1 MWFKQLFRH
10 DRSENSSAS
19 SRAPTTTATATAGHR
34 AAASTIENPPVKA
47 TAADRRDP
55 NAAHRQP
62 LGVVSNQV
70 VDRHRPAEDE
80 GKKPAKAARIDP
92 AATAPALPPSILGPA
107 PVSSK
112 PAAKP
117 AAPAPAP
124 ATAPAPVPAPALDPV
139 ESKALC
145 IPDMVAK
152 RKELGPCPSDID
164 SADVGDPMFCS
175 LYVQEIYDYLRE
187 KEVLDAIDCNY
198 MSRQENVSA
207 RMRTVLVD
215 WMVEVQL
222 KFRMTSETLYLS
234 VNIVDKFLQKRK
246 ITRDSLQ
253 LLGVTALFI
262 AAKFEEIYC
271 VEINDFAFITD
282 NACSSDD
289 IIRFEGEVLTT
300 IGWNLTTPCPL
311 HFLRRYSKAAGNDGP
326 LHTMSK
332 YLLEL
337 SLGFYH
343 MLKYLPSTQA
353 AAAVLLT
360 RHLTGTSPFWSDSV
374 KYHSGYREDE
384 IVECAR
390 AMLELVKH
398 PDPKYRLVYR
408 KYCGPKLCCVSR
420 IAAENADRVNL

>member
-1 MWFKQLFRH
+1 MWFKQFWGRNK
-10 DRSENSSAS
+10 REAS
-19 SRAPTTTATATAGHR
+19 GATATANAAHR
-34 AAASTIENPPVKA
+34 AAASTIENPPVKVA
-47 TAADRRDP
+47 AADRRDAT
-55 NAAHRQP
+55 AAHRQP
-62 LGVVSNQV
+62 LGVVSNQL

-80 GKKPAKAARIDP
+80 GKKPAKTARIDP
-92 AATAPALPPSILGPA
+92 AATAPALPPSILGTA
-107 PVSSK
+107 AASAK
-112 PAAKP
+112 PAAKPVAPAP

-124 ATAPAPVPAPALDPV
+124 AADAAAAGAVVLRA
-139 ESKALC
+139 
-145 IPDMVAK
+145 PDMAAR
-152 RKELGPCPSDID
+152 RKEFGPCPADID

-175 LYVQEIYDYLRE
+175 VYVQEIYDYLRE
-187 KEVLDAIDCNY
+187 KEVMDAIDCNY
-198 MSRQENVSA
+198 MSRQDNVSA

-234 VNIVDKFLQKRK
+234 VNIVDKFLQRRK
-246 ITRDSLQ
+246 ITRDNLQ

-262 AAKFEEIYC
+262 AAKFEEIYS
-271 VEINDFAFITD
+271 VEINDLAFITD
-282 NACSSDD
+282 NACNADD

-360 RHLTGTSPFWSDSV
+360 RHLSNAAPYWSDSV

-384 IVECAR
+384 IIECAR

-398 PDPKYRLVYR
+398 PDPKFRLVYR
-408 KYCGPKLCCVSR
+408 KYCGPKLCSVSR
-420 IAAENADRVNL
+420 VAADNAEKVTL

>member
-1 MWFKQLFRH
+1 MYVHQ
-10 DRSENSSAS
+10 
-19 SRAPTTTATATAGHR
+19 
-34 AAASTIENPPVKA
+34 
-47 TAADRRDP
+47 
-55 NAAHRQP
+55 
-62 LGVVSNQV
+62 
-70 VDRHRPAEDE
+70 RPAEDE

-92 AATAPALPPSILGPA
+92 TATAPALPPSILGTAAASTKPA
-107 PVSSK
+107 PL
-112 PAAKP
+112 PAS

-124 ATAPAPVPAPALDPV
+124 APAPA
-139 ESKALC
+139 ALRA
-145 IPDMVAK
+145 PDMAAR
-152 RKELGPCPSDID
+152 RKELGPCPADID

-187 KEVLDAIDCNY
+187 KEVMDALDCDY
-198 MSRQENVSA
+198 MTRQDNVSA
-207 RMRTVLVD
+207 RMRTVLID

-262 AAKFEEIYC
+262 AAKFEEIYS
-271 VEINDFAFITD
+271 VEVNDLAYITE
-282 NACSSDD
+282 NACHSDE

-311 HFLRRYSKAAGNDGP
+311 HFLRRYSKAAGNDGS

-343 MLKYLPSTQA
+343 MLKDLPSTQA

-360 RHLTGTSPFWSDSV
+360 RHLMGTKPFWPDSV
-374 KYHSGYREDE
+374 KYHSGFVEDE

-398 PDPKYRLVYR
+398 PDPKYHLVYR
-408 KYCGPKLCCVSR
+408 KYAGPKLCSVSR
-420 IAAENADRVNL
+420 IAAENADKVSL